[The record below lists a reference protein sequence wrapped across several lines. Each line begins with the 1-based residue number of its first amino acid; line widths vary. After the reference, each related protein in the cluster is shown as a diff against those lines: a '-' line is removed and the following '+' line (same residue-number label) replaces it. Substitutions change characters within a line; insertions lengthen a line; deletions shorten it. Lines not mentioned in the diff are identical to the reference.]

1 MDHNKPINTKAE
13 LIKALSTPVDL
24 IQKGVGKFEELAKA
38 LMNNFQIKKGENLY
52 WMTDIEFYIYTD
64 SHRDIITYPRNC
76 EAGRWFFHASGV
88 DISFKSKVELKKHPK
103 RQMMPFLTKDA
114 VFGGILIRKIVMDGN
129 PSIEANG
136 PIKVIDELFDQF
148 DALKAPENFPIIVTA
163 NSPREDSVKSSIRVG
178 MREEGKTKV
187 PKILYNYCGWQ
198 IPEEQLI
205 KSHDIYREKCYRFFV
220 DSK

>member
-1 MDHNKPINTKAE
+1 METI
-13 LIKALSTPVDL
+13 
-24 IQKGVGKFEELAKA
+24 EELKDA
-38 LMNNFQIKKGENLY
+38 LAAPERLVKNPQKVFDEFKGFAASLMKNFQIEKGDNRY

-163 NSPREDSVKSSIRVG
+163 NSPRANSFQSSIRVG
-178 MREEGKTKV
+178 MKEEGKTKV
-187 PKILYNYCGWQ
+187 PKILYNYSGWQ

-205 KSHDIYREKCYRFFV
+205 KSHDTYREKRYRFFV
-220 DSK
+220 GSK

>member
-1 MDHNKPINTKAE
+1 MDQKKPINTKAE
-13 LIKALSTPVDL
+13 LIKALSAPKDL
-24 IQKGVGKFEELAKA
+24 IHDGVGKFEELAKA
-38 LMNNFQIKKGENLY
+38 LMNNFQIKKGNNRY

-76 EAGRWFFHASGV
+76 EAGKWFFHASGV
-88 DISFKSKVELKKHPK
+88 DISFKSEVDSNARNLVRKPELSS
-103 RQMMPFLTKDA
+103 QS

-129 PSIEANG
+129 PSIEADG

-148 DALKAPENFPIIVTA
+148 NALNPPADFPLIVPA
-163 NSPREDSVKSSIRVG
+163 NSPREVSVQSSIRVG
-178 MREEGKTKV
+178 MKEEGRTKV
-187 PKILYNYCGWQ
+187 PKILYNYSGWQ

-205 KSHDIYREKCYRFFV
+205 QSHDTYREKRYRFFV